1 MDVMD
6 VDSIQ
11 IDTSKPHPAR
21 MYDAYLGGHDN
32 YAADREAVYRVLRAI
47 PEVIAIARAN
57 RAFLRRAVRFLAVE
71 KGIRQFLDIGTGIP
85 ATGNVHEIAAQAAD
99 GTRVVYVDNDPI
111 VYVHANALLTG
122 TGTAGAVLAD
132 LRDPEDILAQPKVR
146 SLLGTGQPTAL
157 LLVAILHFITDAE
170 DPARIVSTLRDA
182 LPPGSFLALSHGT
195 ADFHPAEVARE
206 AVAAYDAATAPLVLR
221 DHARVSAFF
230 DGFSL
235 VEPGLVQASLWRPDT
250 PPRPKS
256 LRKLGIYAGVGEKR
270 PDRALPDYPERGV
283 ATPLTEPYS
292 STRRPLSAMGFRA
305 AGLRSL

>member
-1 MDVMD
+1 MDVAA
-6 VDSIQ
+6 IQ

-21 MYDAYLGGHDN
+21 MYDAYLGGKDN
-32 YAADREAVYRVLRAI
+32 YAVDREAVYRVLRAV
-47 PEVIAIARAN
+47 PEVVAIARAN
-57 RAFLRRAVRFLAVE
+57 RAFLRRAVRFLAAE

-111 VYVHANALLTG
+111 VYVHANALLTR
-122 TGTAGAVLAD
+122 TGTAEAVLAD

-146 SLLGTGQPTAL
+146 DLLSTGQPTAL
-157 LLVAILHFITDAE
+157 LLVAILHFITDAD
-170 DPARIVSTLRDA
+170 DPSGIVATLRDA

-206 AVAAYDAATAPLVLR
+206 AVAAYETATAPLVLR
-221 DHARVSAFF
+221 DHAQVSAFF

-235 VEPGLVQASLWRPDT
+235 VDPGLVQAPLWRPHT

-256 LRKLGIYAGVGEKR
+256 LRKLGIYAGVGER
-270 PDRALPDYPERGV
+270 L
-283 ATPLTEPYS
+283 
-292 STRRPLSAMGFRA
+292 
-305 AGLRSL
+305 